1 MTKKNLELLQQ
12 EISTAPFG
20 KSIAHSNPI
29 AQFAIWYDQAVQSG
43 LLEPGAMTLAT
54 VAPDESPSA
63 RIVLLK
69 AFDDRG
75 FVFYTNYNSAKARHL
90 AVNPNVSLIFLW
102 LELQRQVRI
111 EGRTEKV
118 TGSESDEYFSTR
130 PRASQIGAW
139 ASPQSQEIPG
149 RQNLDDRYLA
159 MEKEFQGKE
168 IPRPEF
174 WGGYRVIPET
184 IEFWQGREG
193 RLHDRLIY
201 RKYEGQ
207 WTINRLAP

>member
-1 MTKKNLELLQQ
+1 MTKKKLELLQQ

-20 KSIAHSNPI
+20 KSIVHSNPI

-75 FVFYTNYNSAKARHL
+75 FVFYTNYNSVKARHL
-90 AVNPNVSLIFLW
+90 AVKPNVSLVFLW
-102 LELQRQVRI
+102 LALQRQVRI

-130 PRASQIGAW
+130 PRSSQLGAW

-149 RQNLDDRYLA
+149 RQNLDDRYLT

-184 IEFWQGREG
+184 IEFWQGRDG

-201 RKYEGQ
+201 LKCEGQ
-207 WTINRLAP
+207 WTIKRLAP

>member
-1 MTKKNLELLQQ
+1 MLQQ
-12 EISTAPFG
+12 EIATAPFG
-20 KSIAHSNPI
+20 KTVTHPNPV
-29 AQFAIWYDQAVQSG
+29 AQFGIWYDQALQSG
-43 LLEPGAMTLAT
+43 IFEPGAMTLAT
-54 VAPDESPSA
+54 VGPNESPSA
-63 RIVLLK
+63 RVVLLK
-69 AFDDRG
+69 AFDNRG

-90 AVNPNVSLIFLW
+90 AVNPNVSLVFLW

-118 TGSESDEYFSTR
+118 SEIESDEYFSTR
-130 PRASQIGAW
+130 PRASQLGAW

-149 RQNLDDRYLA
+149 RQNLDNRYLA

-184 IEFWQGREG
+184 IEFWQGRNG
-193 RLHDRLIY
+193 RLHDRLLY
-201 RKYEGQ
+201 RQCEGN
-207 WTINRLAP
+207 WIIKRLAP